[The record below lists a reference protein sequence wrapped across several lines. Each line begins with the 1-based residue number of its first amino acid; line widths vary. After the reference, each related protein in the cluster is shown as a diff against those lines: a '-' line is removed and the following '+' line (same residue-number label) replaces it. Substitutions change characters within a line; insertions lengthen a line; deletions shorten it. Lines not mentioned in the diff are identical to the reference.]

1 MQCGLPFATQAEA
14 GRACRACTAAPP
26 PWGQARGAVMY
37 DDAARALVLPLK
49 YADRTEI
56 AATLALHMQRAGS
69 ELLASA
75 ELLVPVPLHRSR
87 LLHRRYN
94 QAALLAAS
102 LSRRTGVRSLPDA
115 LQRSRATESLGA
127 LSAARRAEMLLGTI
141 SVRAYRRDAVAGR
154 RVVLVDDVLTS
165 GATARICTTALLDA
179 GAANV
184 DVLVA
189 SRVADPRREAANADG
204 DAELDHD

>member
-1 MQCGLPFATQAEA
+1 
-14 GRACRACTAAPP
+14 
-26 PWGQARGAVMY
+26 MY

-56 AATLALHMQRAGS
+56 AATLALHMQRAGG

-102 LSRRTGVRSLPDA
+102 LSRRTGVPSLPDA
-115 LQRSRATESLGA
+115 LQRSRATGSLGA
-127 LSAARRAEMLLGTI
+127 LSAARRAEVLLGAI
-141 SVRAYRRDAVAGR
+141 SVRAHRREAVAGR

-165 GATARICTTALLDA
+165 GATAGICTTALLDA

-189 SRVADPRREAANADG
+189 SRVADPRREAADADG